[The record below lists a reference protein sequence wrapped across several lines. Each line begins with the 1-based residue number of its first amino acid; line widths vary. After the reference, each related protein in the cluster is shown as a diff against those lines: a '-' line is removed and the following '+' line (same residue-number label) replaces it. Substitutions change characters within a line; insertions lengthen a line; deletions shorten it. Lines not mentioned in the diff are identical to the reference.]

1 MAWQAFQS
9 LYDDFTFAAGTD
21 YHCISFKVLLSFLP
35 IHALVHVT
43 NPHLSLV
50 HVTNPHLSLHTTADV
65 AEESRQSDL
74 TCIPS
79 ISGQSYPGFL

>member
-43 NPHLSLV
+43 NPHLSL
-50 HVTNPHLSLHTTADV
+50 HTTADV